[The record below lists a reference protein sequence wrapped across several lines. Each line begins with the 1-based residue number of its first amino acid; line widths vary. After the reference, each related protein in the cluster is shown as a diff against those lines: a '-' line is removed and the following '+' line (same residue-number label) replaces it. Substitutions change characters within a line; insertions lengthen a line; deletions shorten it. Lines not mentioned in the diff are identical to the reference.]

1 MHLTPQI
8 DIISKST
15 NSPNDPISTISEIS
29 SPNFIK
35 SNTNSKNPYHDLN
48 FFSQLA
54 PIILNL
60 QFHLCYSSNTTQ
72 TKLLKEQKKKG
83 GLEIIITSQDSV
95 FGILDSQLKDIRIN
109 GSQPIWVLKFS
120 VKKFRQGYSF
130 ISL

>member
-1 MHLTPQI
+1 MTQFQL
-8 DIISKST
+8 SLKS
-15 NSPNDPISTISEIS
+15 PVPISSNPIQTAKTHITISIC
-29 SPNFIK
+29 
-35 SNTNSKNPYHDLN
+35 
-48 FFSQLA
+48 FSQLA

-120 VKKFRQGYSF
+120 FKKFSQGCSF
-130 ISL
+130 ISP